1 MDEGDDGP
9 IAMLYFDNAATTLK
23 KPPGVMRAVRRALLE
38 CGGNPGRSSHALSLA
53 AAEGID
59 AVRVSLAAQLGVSQ
73 PEHVVFCGNAT
84 AALNMAIMTQVRRGD
99 HILISDRE
107 HNAVYRPVCR
117 LAREGIAEFDVFQ
130 AGEDS
135 QKKIEALLRPTT
147 RLLICNHVSNVDG
160 HIAPLQ
166 EIGRLCRAHGITLI
180 VDAAQSL
187 GHMPF
192 SAEEIQAD
200 VVCGP
205 GHKGLFG
212 IQGCGFAWF
221 RRGEGLREF
230 LSGGSGS
237 ASRLPYM
244 PPTLPERLEA
254 GTLPTP
260 AIFAL
265 GAGLA
270 FLESTTIEAVAER
283 EKRLGTRLE
292 ERLSAIPGLQIYH
305 GGGGGVFSVTS
316 DRLSPDALT
325 AALDQRGLCVRGGLH
340 CAPLAH
346 SALGTVKTGTVRISL
361 SYFNTEAEID
371 RLTAELAALL
381 A

>member
-1 MDEGDDGP
+1 MDEGDDGQ
-9 IAMLYFDNAATTLK
+9 IAMIYFDNAATTWK
-23 KPPGVMRAVRRALLE
+23 KPPGVMRAVRRAMRE

-59 AVRVSLAAQLGVSQ
+59 AVRVSLAALLGVSQ
-73 PEHVVFCGNAT
+73 PEHIVFCGNAT
-84 AALNMAIMTQVRRGD
+84 EALNMAIMTQVRRGD
-99 HILISDRE
+99 HILISNRE

-117 LAREGIAEFDVFQ
+117 LVREGIAEFDVFE
-130 AGEDS
+130 AGEDCL
-135 QKKIEALLRPTT
+135 KKIEALLRPTT
-147 RLLICNHVSNVDG
+147 RLLICNHISNVDG
-160 HIAPLQ
+160 RVAPLQ
-166 EIGRLCRAHGITLI
+166 KIGCFCREHGITLI
-180 VDAAQSL
+180 VDTAQSL

-192 SAEEIQAD
+192 SAEECRAD

-221 RRGEGLREF
+221 RHGEGLREF
-230 LSGGSGS
+230 HSGGSGS
-237 ASRLPYM
+237 GSRLPYM

-270 FLESTTIEAVAER
+270 FLESTTIEAIAER
-283 EKRLGTRLE
+283 ERMLGTRLH
-292 ERLSAIPGLQIYH
+292 ERLSAIPGLHLYH
-305 GGGGGVFSVTS
+305 GGGGGVFSLTS
-316 DRLSPDALT
+316 DHLSPDAMT
-325 AALDQRGLCVRGGLH
+325 TALDSRGICVRGGLH

-346 SALGTVKTGTVRISL
+346 SALGTLQTGTVRVSL

-371 RLTAELAALL
+371 RLAAELTALL
-381 A
+381 S